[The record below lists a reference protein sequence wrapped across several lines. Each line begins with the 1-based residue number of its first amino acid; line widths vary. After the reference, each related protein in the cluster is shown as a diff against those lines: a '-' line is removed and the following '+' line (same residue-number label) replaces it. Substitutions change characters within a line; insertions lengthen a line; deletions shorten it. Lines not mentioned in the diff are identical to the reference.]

1 MKKILGF
8 IGLVFSCLLFLSSC
22 GDNTS
27 YDIVVTNFVG
37 YDAARAVTK
46 DTDKTIKMLI
56 KPANDIHSYQPSA
69 TDIKA
74 VLNCDLFIY
83 IGGESD
89 SEWVEEKI
97 LGNDDAKKK
106 ALSMFSILE
115 GSLYEE
121 EEDHDEEEHD
131 HEHEEEVE
139 YDEHVWTDPTNYI
152 KIVNAVAKRLSEI
165 DSDNKDKYEANAKS
179 YVNSLNEL
187 DGKMKNA
194 IASTNKGSIVVADR
208 NPFLYF
214 EKHYG
219 IEVIGALAGCSSDK
233 NVPTSKIV
241 SLKNSV
247 ETNQLK
253 AIFII
258 ELSDGNIAEAVK
270 NEISKDI
277 KNASYNGSEVSV
289 ELLYSMQN
297 ISADDFNNGK
307 TYLDMFN
314 NNIEVIKKIN

>member
-1 MKKILGF
+1 MKKIL
-8 IGLVFSCLLFLSSC
+8 LFLSVVVTSILLLASC
-22 GDNTS
+22 SDEK

-46 DTDKTIKMLI
+46 DTDKNIKMLI

-97 LGNDDAKKK
+97 LGNEDAKKK

-121 EEDHDEEEHD
+121 EEDHDEEEH
-131 HEHEEEVE
+131 EHEEEIE

-152 KIVNAVAKRLSEI
+152 KIVNAVSKRLSSI
-165 DSDNKDKYEANAKS
+165 DSDNKDKYEANASAYVKS
-179 YVNSLNEL
+179 LTDL
-187 DGKMKNA
+187 DNNMKDA
-194 IASTNKGSIVVADR
+194 IQSTNKGSIVVADR

-214 EKHYG
+214 KKHYG

-270 NEISKDI
+270 REISNDI
-277 KNASYNGSEVSV
+277 KNSSYNGSEVSV

-307 TYLDMFN
+307 TYLDMFSHN
-314 NNIEVIKKIN
+314 VEVIKKIN